1 MQYYFDIRDGDEL
14 MPDEEGLD
22 LWSIDRVQQE
32 AAKTLADLVKDAAL
46 ELNSGSGPVR
56 RLAVE
61 VRRRTALC
69 SELLSVEMGRD
80 AALVGLMVELELTI
94 RALNQ

>member
-46 ELNSGSGPVR
+46 ELNSGSGRCADWQSRFDGVPPCAPSSCR
-56 RLAVE
+56 WRWAE
-61 VRRRTALC
+61 TQH
-69 SELLSVEMGRD
+69 S
-80 AALVGLMVELELTI
+80 
-94 RALNQ
+94 